1 MSADHR
7 IPGDKSFFRIGEVAR
22 IATVSC
28 SKLRFWEKRFARLA
42 PARGGTGQ
50 RRYTREDVKMIL
62 FVKDRAE
69 EGFGVLYKALTTP
82 GRAKSIG
89 FLSPFEMMRTVRR
102 DRHAANRILDC
113 VTSTLQG
120 NLRS

>member
-1 MSADHR
+1 MSVDSR

-28 SKLRFWEKRFARLA
+28 SKLRFWEKRFDRLA

-69 EGFGVLYKALTTP
+69 EGYG
-82 GRAKSIG
+82 
-89 FLSPFEMMRTVRR
+89 LSAIE
-102 DRHAANRILDC
+102 HQIA
-113 VTSTLQG
+113 SG
-120 NLRS
+120 NLRPLDPPQLDLDRLGHLQERVDRVSGLLSRMNERLAR